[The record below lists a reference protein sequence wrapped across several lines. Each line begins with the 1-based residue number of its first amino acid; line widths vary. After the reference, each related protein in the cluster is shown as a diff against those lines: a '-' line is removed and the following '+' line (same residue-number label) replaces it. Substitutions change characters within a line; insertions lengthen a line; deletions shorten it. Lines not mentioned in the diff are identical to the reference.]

1 MQCLVYRSTAR
12 QGAYLFVRRSEDL
25 DDVPEELLARL
36 GRLELALEVELHR
49 QRQLAR
55 TTGAQVMS
63 HIEEQGFY
71 LQLPP
76 DRDTL

>member
-25 DDVPEELLARL
+25 EDVPEELIARL
-36 GRLELALEVELHR
+36 GRLELALELELYP

-63 HIEEQGFY
+63 HLEDQGFY

-76 DRDTL
+76 DREAL

>member
-1 MQCLVYRSTAR
+1 MNCLVYRSTAR

-25 DDVPEELLARL
+25 DDVPEALLARL
-36 GRLELALEVELHR
+36 GRLEFALEVELHP

-55 TTGAQVMS
+55 TTGAQVMRQL
-63 HIEEQGFY
+63 EEQGFY

-76 DRDTL
+76 DRERP

>member
-1 MQCLVYRSTAR
+1 MNCLVYRSTAR
-12 QGAYLFVRRSEDL
+12 EGAYLFVRSAEDL

-36 GRLELALEVELHR
+36 GRLEFALELELDP
-49 QRQLAR
+49 QRRLAR

-63 HIEEQGFY
+63 QIEDQGFY